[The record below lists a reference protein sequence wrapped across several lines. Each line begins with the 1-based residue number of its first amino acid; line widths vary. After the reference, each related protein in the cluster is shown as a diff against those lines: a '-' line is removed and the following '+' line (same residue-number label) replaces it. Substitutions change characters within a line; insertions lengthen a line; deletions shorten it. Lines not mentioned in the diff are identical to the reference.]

1 MLVDKAEILEAE
13 NKDSVIELVREAI
26 LSGQEIHPGEAEAD
40 SWRWPLTKH
49 DNSSKGY

>member
-13 NKDSVIELVREAI
+13 KKDSVIGLVREAL
-26 LSGQEIHPGEAEAD
+26 LSGQEIHPGGAKAY